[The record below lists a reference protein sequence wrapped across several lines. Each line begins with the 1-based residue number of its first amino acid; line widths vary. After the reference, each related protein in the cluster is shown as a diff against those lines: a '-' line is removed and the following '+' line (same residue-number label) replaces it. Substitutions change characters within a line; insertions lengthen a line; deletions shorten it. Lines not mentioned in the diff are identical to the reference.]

1 MSERRI
7 GYMAEMFIYDMLCL
21 ERQYGKLGSDSKR
34 EHSVEETTG
43 NGAKEIPVA
52 TD

>member
-1 MSERRI
+1 MSERRV